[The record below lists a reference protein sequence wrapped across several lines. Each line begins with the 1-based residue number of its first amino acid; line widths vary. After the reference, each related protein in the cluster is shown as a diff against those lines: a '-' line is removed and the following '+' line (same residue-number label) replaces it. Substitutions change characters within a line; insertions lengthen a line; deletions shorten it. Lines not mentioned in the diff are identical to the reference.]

1 MIKVDKKIVS
11 VVGQNKN
18 QLPFATYYCY
28 NIVKITLKWSYSNL
42 FQLGLNKN

>member
-11 VVGQNKN
+11 FVGLNKN

-28 NIVKITLKWSYSNL
+28 NIVKITLIWSNLNL
-42 FQLGLNKN
+42 FQLSFKKI